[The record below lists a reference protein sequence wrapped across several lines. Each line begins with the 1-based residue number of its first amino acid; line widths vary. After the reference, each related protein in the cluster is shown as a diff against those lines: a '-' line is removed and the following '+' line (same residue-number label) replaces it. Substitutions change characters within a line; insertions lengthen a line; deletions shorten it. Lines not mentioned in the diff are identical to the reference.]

1 MDNMAYLPVPYFE
14 IDENFRIGSVSDSAR
29 ALFPDTEYWFQLVDE
44 GSLDKA
50 GEYLSPSHSGFKVEL
65 ILRTRMEPFV
75 PFDVYQ
81 HWGPDGTGYVVCIC
95 QQGRYQTVTNQLSQ
109 LEESLRQGVH
119 GIHGRTAP
127 LNGMEIQAQPLLNS
141 SKSVS
146 RELCATLETVR
157 DLVDLLYPSLLE
169 IDQTTYADII
179 KEQIDT
185 ALKDLPY
192 GFRR

>member
-1 MDNMAYLPVPYFE
+1 MDNIAIMPVPYFQM
-14 IDENFRIGSVSDSAR
+14 DASYRIESVSESAR
-29 ALFPDTEYWFQLVDE
+29 ALFPETEYWFQLVDE

-50 GEYLSPSHSGFKVEL
+50 EEYLSPSHSGFKVEL
-65 ILRTRMEPFV
+65 ILRTRTELLV

-81 HWGPDGTGYVVCIC
+81 QWEQDGTGHVVCVC
-95 QQGRYQTVTNQLSQ
+95 QQERYQTVTHQLSQ
-109 LEESLRQGVH
+109 LEESLRQGMQ
-119 GIHGRTAP
+119 GRTAP
-127 LNGMEIQAQPLLNS
+127 LNRMELQAQPLLYS
-141 SKSVS
+141 SRSVS